1 MSYERAKALG
11 LKIKYN
17 QVAELNEA
25 FAAQSLPV
33 VKDLGLMDRMDT
45 TLNLDGGATL
55 GLSTMCIDLG
65 QRITTVVERV

>member
-1 MSYERAKALG
+1 
-11 LKIKYN
+11 
-17 QVAELNEA
+17 
-25 FAAQSLPV
+25 V